1 MRRPTVPASFAWDYR
16 QHSPNLQWL
25 RVGERVVAC
34 VGFHNGVWRSRVNM
48 QLGDFRRERVVIAP
62 SRELG
67 AAWAER
73 WALARVDALLGLAP
87 QNPYPHRGH

>member
-1 MRRPTVPASFAWDYR
+1 MRRQTLPACFAWDNR

-34 VGFHNGVWRSRVNM
+34 VGFHNGAWRSHVNM
-48 QLGDFRRERVVIAP
+48 HVGDFRRERVVIAP

-73 WALARVDALLGLAP
+73 WALARADALLGVLL
-87 QNPYPHRGH
+87 QDNYLHQDH